1 MEEGASGQRGR
12 NGASGRG
19 EGVELVATVGCV
31 PPSYHALC
39 VGVAEV
45 RGVRRS
51 VVDHGLVY
59 RVGGLVRE
67 YAGGEAGHHLYITL
81 ALFQLSV
88 HTKSEK
94 MKKRKENS
102 V

>member
-1 MEEGASGQRGR
+1 
-12 NGASGRG
+12 
-19 EGVELVATVGCV
+19 V
-31 PPSYHALC
+31 PPSYHTLG

-59 RVGGLVRE
+59 GVGGLVRE
-67 YAGGEAGHHLYITL
+67 YAGGEAGHHLYTTL

-88 HTKSEK
+88 HTPSR
-94 MKKRKENS
+94 RK
-102 V
+102 